1 MTLDDLDARLSKGEI
16 APVYL
21 VVGDDDLGRDQA
33 VERLVRL
40 VDEDDRMLNVERFHA
55 AERAGQDPRPGVV
68 VAAARTVP
76 MIGDRRVVVYLHA
89 ERLFKV
95 RGKAGDDDADDEGGD
110 DDLEALQEYVA
121 NPQPPNVLVI
131 VASSVNRSLR
141 LGKLLTKH
149 AAVVDCRG
157 FEQTVGQPQTAL
169 RDAMQFAARAIRAAG
184 KQVDA
189 AAISALVE
197 CIGPNIVRLRSS
209 VERLLLYVGDEQAVT
224 AADVRAVV
232 GAPVNLDD
240 WGVTNA
246 IQARDTAAALR
257 AVDLALQNGAVPFM
271 VLGQLGWWV
280 RSKMAQSAP
289 ARVAGAVR
297 AMFRAD
303 AAMKS
308 GGQPRVVLERL
319 VVELC
324 GPAHAA
330 GRHSGDRG
338 VSGRAHPGAARGA
351 VFTPR
356 SRR

>member
-1 MTLDDLDARLSKGEI
+1 MTLADLDARLRKGDI

-21 VVGDDDLGRDQA
+21 VVGDDDRGRDEA
-33 VERLVRL
+33 VERLVSL
-40 VDEDDRMLNVERFHA
+40 VEEEDRALNVERFHA
-55 AERAGQDPRPGVV
+55 AERPGHDPRPSVV
-68 VAAARTVP
+68 VGAARTSP

-95 RGKAGDDDADDEGGD
+95 RGKGADEDADDEDAGD
-110 DDLEALQEYVA
+110 ELDALQDYVSR
-121 NPQPPNVLVI
+121 PQPPNVLVL
-131 VASSVNRSLR
+131 VASSINRSLR
-141 LGKLLTKH
+141 LGKLLMKH
-149 AAVVDCRG
+149 AAVVECRG
-157 FEQTVGQPQTAL
+157 FEQTFGQPQAAL
-169 RDAMQFAARAIRAAG
+169 RDAMQFAARAIKAAG

-189 AAISALVE
+189 AAMSALVE
-197 CIGPNIVRLRSS
+197 STGPNIVRLRSN
-209 VERLLLYVGDEQAVT
+209 VERLLLYVGDEPAVT
-224 AADVRAVV
+224 ERDVRAVV
-232 GAPVNLDD
+232 SSPVSLDD
-240 WGVTNA
+240 WGVTSA
-246 IQARDTAAALR
+246 IQARDAAAALR

-308 GGQPRVVLERL
+308 GTQPRVVLERL

-324 GPAHAA
+324 GPAQAA
-330 GRHSGDRG
+330 GRSGDRG
-338 VSGRAHPGAARGA
+338 GPRRDRPGAARGA
-351 VFTPR
+351 VTPR